1 MVRAYLRYEAA
12 AAGPGGA
19 VCGGPLARGGRAGA
33 VLAAGLE
40 GALEWDARGGRLL
53 GACGGGPEFGAGGG
67 AAQGASSYVTE
78 VLGPAPGTAGTA
90 AAGYSDGSLRL
101 WELPSVS
108 GASEGGRPLSTFRGH
123 KGGIT
128 ALRWGGAGGHLLASG
143 SNDTNVIVWDCV
155 GEQGLCRLRGHRGA
169 VTDLAFV
176 EERPPGPGGRAAE
189 PLHPPELLVSCSK
202 DGIVRVWSLE
212 AQRCVQVLPIGV
224 EAGVSEVW
232 SLDVDPLGRRLVL
245 GASDNVMRLYT
256 VDAEAANRTEAAA
269 EAADGQQGEG
279 LAPEEAVG
287 SARVLAALGKV
298 VRKTQGRT
306 ARLRWSP
313 DGSALAVAGTG
324 RQLELWR
331 PAGQEEALR
340 RQRRRRK
347 RRREKERGRGEDGGA
362 GAGADGDTED
372 AETAPEAGDDIVSV
386 GILLLKSKVRGFCFL
401 SEGLSP
407 PASSS
412 AAAAVARLAVGLGN
426 NSFEVHDVGAKGS
439 EKVHTVDREGHR
451 SDVRALALASDDS
464 VLATCSHEEVKVWSP
479 SPSGISCLRSIDSGY
494 GLSAAF
500 LPGDRHLILGT
511 KQGQIELFNVESG
524 EALPGAVSGAGEAA
538 GEPAHKGEVWAVAV
552 NPNGREVAS
561 AGADGKV
568 RFWELQVTE
577 RGGRQALS
585 LQLARTLELP
595 EAVLCLQY
603 SPDGKHIA
611 CGLLDSSIKVFF
623 CDTLKFFLSMFGHRL
638 PVLSLDISSDGALL
652 ASGSADKN
660 IKVWGMDFGDCHK
673 SLFAHPDSVTQ
684 VRFVRNTHYLFSA
697 GKDGSVKYW
706 DMDAREQLL
715 TLEPGHQSACWGL
728 AVSAMGDFVISGG
741 HDKALRRWD
750 RTEEPFFL
758 EEERERR
765 LESLFEQGAEG
776 PPTAAGADGAAVVG
790 EPGSEALSGTDRIIE
805 ALELAST
812 EEQARAEPGGAE
824 RAPNPIL
831 LGLSPSAYVLRAVRS
846 VRAPDLE
853 QALLLLPFTDAL
865 RVLEHCLRWLGAEEG
880 AAKGSGGSPVEVTA
894 RVAALI
900 VRLHLGRLAAAPAAR
915 ELLVR
920 LRAALRGS
928 LGATRDLLG
937 VNLAALALI
946 RP

>member
-1 MVRAYLRYEAA
+1 M
-12 AAGPGGA
+12 
-19 VCGGPLARGGRAGA
+19 ARGGRPGA

-53 GACGGGPEFGAGGG
+53 GACGGAPEPGAEGPPGE
-67 AAQGASSYVTE
+67 AAPAVTE

-90 AAGYSDGSLRL
+90 AAGYSDGSVRL

-108 GASEGGRPLSTFRGH
+108 GEAGARGRALCTFRGH
-123 KGGIT
+123 KGAVG
-128 ALRWGGAGGHLLASG
+128 ALRWGGAGAHLLASG
-143 SNDTNVIVWDCV
+143 GNDTDVVVWDCV
-155 GEQGLCRLRGHRGA
+155 SEQGLCRLRGHRGA

-176 EERPPGPGGRAAE
+176 EERPPGPGGRPAE
-189 PLHPPELLVSCSK
+189 PLRPPELLVSCSK

-212 AQRCVQVLPIGV
+212 AQRCVQVLPVGV

-232 SLDVDPLGRRLVL
+232 SLDVDPFGRRLVL
-245 GASDNVMRLYT
+245 GASDHFLRLYA
-256 VDAEAANRTEAAA
+256 VDAAGAPGDAATESPAV
-269 EAADGQQGEG
+269 EGGGEG
-279 LAPEEAVG
+279 GGG

-298 VRKTQGRT
+298 ARKTQGRT

-331 PAGQEEALR
+331 PTRQEEALR

-347 RRREKERGRGEDGGA
+347 RRREKERGRGEGEGA
-362 GAGADGDTED
+362 EEGAEGAD
-372 AETAPEAGDDIVSV
+372 AEAAPEAGDELT
-386 GILLLKSKVRGFCFL
+386 GAGLLHCKGKVRGFCFL
-401 SEGLSP
+401 SEGLRP
-407 PASSS
+407 PAGRG
-412 AAAAVARLAVGLGN
+412 AGPAVARLAVGLGN
-426 NSFEVHDVGAKGS
+426 NSFEVHDVGEEGAA
-439 EKVHTVDREGHR
+439 KVHTVDREGHR
-451 SDVRALALASDDS
+451 TDVRALALASDDS
-464 VLATCSHEEVKVWSP
+464 VMVTCSHEEVKVWSP
-479 SPSGISCLRSIDSGY
+479 SPSGAPRCLRSVESGY

-500 LPGDRHLILGT
+500 LPGDRHLLLGT
-511 KQGQIELFNVESG
+511 KQGQLELFNVESG
-524 EALPGAVSGAGEAA
+524 EALSGALPDAA
-538 GEPAHKGEVWAVAV
+538 AHKGEVWAVAV

-561 AGADGKV
+561 AGADGRV
-568 RFWELQVTE
+568 RFWELQVAE
-577 RGGRQALS
+577 RGGRQSLAL
-585 LQLARTLELP
+585 QPARTLELP

-623 CDTLKFFLSMFGHRL
+623 CDSLKFFLSMFGHRL

-715 TLEPGHQSACWGL
+715 TLDPGHHSACWAL
-728 AVSAMGDFVISGG
+728 AVSALGDFVVTGG
-741 HDKALRRWD
+741 HDRALRRWD

-765 LESLFEQGAEG
+765 LESLFEQGAGG
-776 PPTAAGADGAAVVG
+776 PAAAGAGAEAAVAG
-790 EPGSEALSGTDRIIE
+790 EAGAEALTGTDRIIE
-805 ALELAST
+805 ALELAAA
-812 EEQARAEPGGAE
+812 EEQERAEPGGAD

-831 LGLSPSAYVLRAVRS
+831 LGLSPSAYVLRAVRA

-853 QALLLLPFTDAL
+853 QALLLLPYTDAL

-880 AAKGSGGSPVEVTA
+880 AAKGSGGSPVEVAA
-894 RVAALI
+894 RVAALV
-900 VRLHLGRLAAAPAAR
+900 VRLHLGRLSAAPAAR
-915 ELLVR
+915 ALLTR
-920 LRAALRGS
+920 LRAALRGA
-928 LGATRDLLG
+928 LGASRDLLG
-937 VNLAALALI
+937 VNLAALAAL
-946 RP
+946 RRA